1 MKLVEYLESKMESVQ
16 HIPHIEELIL
26 SNDTNKAIDILE
38 QLVESKLTPTIK
50 FDGMPAVIFGINPE
64 NGKFAIGSKRI
75 YTRPAHS
82 EKEINEIYSDIDE
95 LRVIF
100 LDLFKYL
107 KPYVKSGM
115 YMGDLMWRKDK
126 PLRVNGDNIVFQPN
140 TIVYQVPK
148 DSKLGKEIINKP
160 YGMVLHTKLT
170 GQTLK
175 TMSKS
180 SDIDIEKF
188 KSIPEVWVG
197 DAKIDTY
204 AGNDKKF
211 DFSDIAKDIND
222 IKKYYAHASISDII
236 PLTRL
241 QPIFNKLNQTQF
253 DKTTSVDKKL
263 EILIDIIKEVY
274 NKNYKTPNK
283 LNEVLE
289 KINSNPKLF
298 KDFIELNDR
307 IIDIKNKIMSR
318 LNSVAVFKTSLDPN
332 GVFDSNVGEGF
343 VIPVGNGM
351 VKLVDRKE
359 FSRINA
365 IKNEG
370 LMRKKQ

>member
-1 MKLVEYLESKMESVQ
+1 
-16 HIPHIEELIL
+16 
-26 SNDTNKAIDILE
+26 
-38 QLVESKLTPTIK
+38 
-50 FDGMPAVIFGINPE
+50 MPAVIFGINPE

-140 TIVYQVPK
+140 TTVYQVPK

-241 QPIFNKLNQTQF
+241 QPIFNKLNKTQF

-365 IKNEG
+365 IKNED

>member
-253 DKTTSVDKKL
+253 DKTTSVDKK
-263 EILIDIIKEVY
+263 IRNFNWY
-274 NKNYKTPNK
+274 NKRS
-283 LNEVLE
+283 
-289 KINSNPKLF
+289 I
-298 KDFIELNDR
+298 
-307 IIDIKNKIMSR
+307 
-318 LNSVAVFKTSLDPN
+318 
-332 GVFDSNVGEGF
+332 
-343 VIPVGNGM
+343 
-351 VKLVDRKE
+351 
-359 FSRINA
+359 
-365 IKNEG
+365 
-370 LMRKKQ
+370 Q